1 MRTPESVS
9 FTSHLFAGLEKG
21 KQQAFQ
27 AWGVRHD
34 QVADDH
40 AQNGRF
46 EDSDAS
52 KKKARDARVKAHHA
66 NHDAKKRGLRNAMR
80 IPDLASIWTGG
91 GR

>member
-9 FTSHLFAGLEKG
+9 FTAHLFGGLEKG
-21 KQQAFQ
+21 PEHAFQ

-34 QVADDH
+34 QVSNDH
-40 AQNGRF
+40 AQNGRHD
-46 EDSDAS
+46 EARASRVKSDRATHNA
-52 KKKARDARVKAHHA
+52 KKA
-66 NHDAKKRGLRNAMR
+66 GLRNVMR